1 MSLDN
6 NLPHSRLQNHPLTM
20 SAHPYR
26 KINRKKPKIMYED
39 DIEAAPYL
47 NIITVD
53 TIDSKTGKKTTREVK
68 ENMFPTASTSHA
80 EPQGGNS
87 TGLDQAD
94 DVGMDIPMMDEM
106 PNPHSRPRKV
116 SGLTSHVSK
125 SLK

>member
-1 MSLDN
+1 
-6 NLPHSRLQNHPLTM
+6 
-20 SAHPYR
+20 
-26 KINRKKPKIMYED
+26 MYED

-106 PNPHSRPRKV
+106 PTPHSRPRKV